1 MILSIFR
8 SLGSVV
14 AGLVLAFALLAAA
27 EGYSEF
33 AYPFPTGYDEQDFME
48 VCKAHV
54 AKYPTG
60 VLAVCTAIWA
70 LAPLGG
76 SWLATILGTRRHPA
90 HGYVVGTLLLALAVM
105 NMLMLP
111 YPIWF
116 PIVVLVTF
124 PLLTIVGAR
133 LAAAKLTAQP
143 KHPAEPKQ

>member
-1 MILSIFR
+1 MILSILR
-8 SLGSVV
+8 SIGSVI
-14 AGLVLAFALLAAA
+14 AGLVLAFAVLAAA

-33 AYPFPTGYDEQDFME
+33 AYPFPTGYDPEDFME

-60 VLAVCTAIWA
+60 VLAVSTAIWA

-76 SWLATILGTRRHPA
+76 SWLATILGTRRHAA
-90 HGYVVGTLLLALAVM
+90 HGYVVGAMLLAMAGM

-116 PIVVLVTF
+116 PIVILLTF
-124 PLLTIVGAR
+124 PLGTIVGAR
-133 LAAAKLTAQP
+133 LAATP
-143 KHPAEPKQ
+143 KHTAVPKQ